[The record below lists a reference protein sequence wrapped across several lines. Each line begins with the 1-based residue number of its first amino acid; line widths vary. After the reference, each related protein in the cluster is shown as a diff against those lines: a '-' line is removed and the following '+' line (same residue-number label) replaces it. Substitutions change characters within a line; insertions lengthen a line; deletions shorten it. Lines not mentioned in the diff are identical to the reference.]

1 MAMRQAIDVPVPAAH
16 FMHTRRMNHRFE
28 RYLLASR
35 WLLLPL
41 YLALLGTIL
50 AIYVTVGR
58 EVIHLFAV
66 LPEAKDTELVLLV
79 LSVLD
84 LVLVANLVVMVA
96 LSSYES
102 SISPIEA
109 EGDKPDWL
117 GKLDSSTIK
126 VKVAL
131 SVVMISAIHLLRAYM
146 TDVEPRQLVVLGGVH
161 LVFIASALGLKQVAK
176 H

>member
-1 MAMRQAIDVPVPAAH
+1 
-16 FMHTRRMNHRFE
+16 MNAPLERF
-28 RYLLASR
+28 LLASR

-41 YLALLGTIL
+41 YLALLVAVI
-50 AIYVTVGR
+50 AIYFIVGR

-66 LPEAKDTELVLLV
+66 LHDATDTQMVLLV
-79 LSVLD
+79 LSILD

-102 SISPIEA
+102 SISPIET
-109 EGDKPDWL
+109 EGDKPDFL
-117 GKLDSSTIK
+117 GKLDSSGIK
-126 VKVAL
+126 LKVAI

-146 TDVEPRQLVVLGGVH
+146 TDSEPRQLVALGVVQ
-161 LVFIASALGLKQVAK
+161 LVFIASALGLRQAAK

>member
-1 MAMRQAIDVPVPAAH
+1 MQ
-16 FMHTRRMNHRFE
+16 NSFE
-28 RYLLASR
+28 RLLLASR
-35 WLLLPL
+35 WILLPL
-41 YLALLGTIL
+41 YMALLATVLAL
-50 AIYVTVGR
+50 YVTVGR

-66 LPEAKDTELVLLV
+66 LPEAKDTEMVLLV
-79 LSVLD
+79 LSILD

-117 GKLDSSTIK
+117 GKLDSSGIK
-126 VKVAL
+126 LKVAL

-146 TDVEPRQLVVLGGVH
+146 TEAPPRQLLALGVVH
-161 LVFIASALGLKQVAK
+161 LIFIASALGLRQAAK